1 MKKSFSN
8 RIILEAYN
16 QGQGVK
22 SEVRGGIAFVAQK
35 TDAIG
40 LKVLATAVLNNG
52 TIIPEG
58 SVAYVKEDILF
69 GPVAK
74 DIRTA
79 KAAFGDQKY
88 IEIDVAHTSFID
100 LKETTNA

>member
-8 RIILEAYN
+8 RLILESYN

-22 SEVRGGIAFVAQK
+22 SEVRAGIAFVAQK

-40 LKVLATAVLNNG
+40 LKVLVTAVLHNG
-52 TIIPEG
+52 HVIPEG
-58 SVAYVKEDILF
+58 SIAYVKEDILF
-69 GPVAK
+69 GPIAK

-79 KAAFGDQKY
+79 KGALGDQKY
-88 IEIDVAHTSFID
+88 IELDLAHTSFID
-100 LKETTNA
+100 LKEENV